1 MLGND
6 LYLTKKKKKKDVH
19 ALISGTVSTLPARE
33 KGTLQVLFNYKP

>member
-6 LYLTKKKKKKDVH
+6 LYLTKKRKDVH

-33 KGTLQVLFNYKP
+33 KGTLQILFNYKP